1 MVSNMH
7 HIDREIN
14 FEIISMHKEVVIMYQ
29 ERVVLTVQDILEKD
43 FKIDTRGYRPQE
55 VDRFLDTI
63 IKDYEEMTKI
73 INELESDKDE
83 LQEENLR
90 LKKELR
96 NLRSKLELATEND
109 SQGATGVNADLLRRL
124 SNLEKIIYGKE

>member
-1 MVSNMH
+1 
-7 HIDREIN
+7 
-14 FEIISMHKEVVIMYQ
+14 MYQ

>member
-1 MVSNMH
+1 
-7 HIDREIN
+7 
-14 FEIISMHKEVVIMYQ
+14 MYQ
-29 ERVVLTVQDILEKD
+29 ERIVLTSQDVLEKD

-63 IKDYEEMTKI
+63 IKDYEEMSKI
-73 INELESDKDE
+73 INELESDKQE
-83 LQEENLR
+83 LADENLR

-96 NLRSKLELATEND
+96 NMKSKLELATENEN
-109 SQGATGVNADLLRRL
+109 QGASGVNADLLRRL

>member
-1 MVSNMH
+1 
-7 HIDREIN
+7 
-14 FEIISMHKEVVIMYQ
+14 MYQ

-55 VDRFLDTI
+55 VDRFLDII
-63 IKDYEEMTKI
+63 IKDYEEMSKI
-73 INELESDKDE
+73 IKELESDKDE

-109 SQGATGVNADLLRRL
+109 AQGATGVNADLLRRL